1 MKLINGDSLLKEAKD
16 RKPLNWTDSPEEIQE
31 QNDWEMFLNMINE
44 ASTIDAVPVV
54 RCRECV
60 FKQRTGR
67 CVKTGIYVN
76 DDDFCSYGE
85 KDGTK

>member
-1 MKLINGDSLLKEAKD
+1 MRLIDADVLYAKFLDGKADTAAEKEMNQVC
-16 RKPLNWTDSPEEIQE
+16 RYLILHEP
-31 QNDWEMFLNMINE
+31 
-44 ASTIDAVPVV
+44 TIDAVPVV
-54 RCRECV
+54 RCGECV

-67 CVKTGIYVN
+67 CVKTGVYVN